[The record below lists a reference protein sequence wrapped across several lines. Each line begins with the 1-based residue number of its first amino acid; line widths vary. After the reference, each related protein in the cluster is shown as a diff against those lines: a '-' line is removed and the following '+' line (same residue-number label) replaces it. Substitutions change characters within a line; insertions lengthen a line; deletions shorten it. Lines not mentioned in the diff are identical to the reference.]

1 MHTARPRSSGG
12 VLYTRA
18 RESVDRRGARVAG
31 TNGAGAEAD
40 GWCGPRRGA
49 PAGSRTRAT
58 DHQWYP
64 PPMPSRAS
72 AHPPAPP
79 RLAPPAVRWLLRQY
93 SRRRL
98 PAASLLMRR
107 CGVLWNPHWAGA
119 PITETRETR
128 TGARIRLDL
137 SDFFQRVAYFRG
149 CYHEMDIL
157 AACETCVR
165 RGDLVLDGGANTG
178 LVAVRLAALVG
189 PGGAVIAVEPGPRA
203 LESLRWHVDRNRLS
217 NIRVEPVGLSD
228 QAEEVEYK
236 VPDPHNLGAGTLGPA
251 APRLRAGTR
260 DRTQVRTIPGDSL
273 LDDQDPRPL
282 FIKLDIEGFELRA
295 LRGLTRT
302 IDGRRPAVLCELNA
316 ETLRLNGASPA
327 MIADFFRDRGYR
339 AFGIRQLGFFRRRAV
354 RLVPMDAAAPG
365 DFRDALFLHPGSIHW
380 ERSARA
386 RLPEAEPAAERG

>member
-1 MHTARPRSSGG
+1 MAAQRD
-12 VLYTRA
+12 A
-18 RESVDRRGARVAG
+18 RRGSLIRVS
-31 TNGAGAEAD
+31 D
-40 GWCGPRRGA
+40 R
-49 PAGSRTRAT
+49 SRYA
-58 DHQWYP
+58 
-64 PPMPSRAS
+64 PPMPSRVRGQ
-72 AHPPAPP
+72 PPAPP
-79 RLAPPAVRWLLRQY
+79 RLAPPTLRWLVRQC

-98 PAASLLMRR
+98 PAASLLMRW
-107 CGVLWNPHWAGA
+107 CGVLWNPHWEGA
-119 PITETRETR
+119 PMAETRETR

-178 LVAVRLAALVG
+178 LVALRLAHCVG

-203 LESLRWHVDRNRLS
+203 LESLRWHIDRNGLS

-228 QAEEVEYK
+228 RAEEVEYK
-236 VPDPHNLGAGTLGPA
+236 VPDPHNLGAGTLGPT
-251 APRLRAGTR
+251 APRFRAGAR
-260 DRTQVRTIPGDSL
+260 DRTPVRTLLGDTL
-273 LDDQDPRPL
+273 LDDPDPRPL

-295 LRGLTRT
+295 LRGLART
-302 IDGRRPAVLCELNA
+302 IEGRWPAVLCELNS

-327 MIADFFRDRGYR
+327 MIADFFRERGYR
-339 AFGIRQLGFFRRRAV
+339 AFGIRQLGFFRGRGV

-365 DFRDALFLHPGSIHW
+365 DFRDALFLYPGSVHW

-386 RLPEAEPAAERG
+386 RLPEVESGAGRA